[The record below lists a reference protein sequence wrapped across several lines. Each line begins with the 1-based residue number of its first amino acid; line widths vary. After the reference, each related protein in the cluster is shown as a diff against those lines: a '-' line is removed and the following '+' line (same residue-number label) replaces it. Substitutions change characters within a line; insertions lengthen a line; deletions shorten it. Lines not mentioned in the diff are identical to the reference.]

1 MLGWIQNHEM
11 LFFGIAGVSLVVFA
25 GALAAVPWVVV
36 RIPEDY
42 FSGRR
47 RPGLSTIHRER
58 PALWLLLQI
67 VKNLFGVVFILSGII
82 MLVLPGQGILTI
94 LLGIALMNF
103 PGKFRLERWL
113 VTRGST
119 LRFIN
124 HLRRSRGRPELI
136 LDEENPPAGTDSAQG

>member
-1 MLGWIQNHEM
+1 MPVWIQTHEM
-11 LFFGIAGVSLVVFA
+11 LFFGIAGISLVVFA

-47 RPGLSTIHRER
+47 RPRMSTMHRDR
-58 PALWLLLQI
+58 PVAWLLLQI
-67 VKNLFGVVFILSGII
+67 GKNLAGVVFVLSGII
-82 MLVLPGQGILTI
+82 MLALPGQGILTI

-103 PGKFRLERWL
+103 PGKFRFERWL

-124 HLRRSRGRPELI
+124 HLRRARGRPELI
-136 LDEENPPAGTDSAQG
+136 LGDDPRPGETDSA

>member
-1 MLGWIQNHEM
+1 MFGWIQNHEM

-58 PALWLLLQI
+58 PAIWLLLQI
-67 VKNLFGVVFILSGII
+67 VKNFFGVVFVLSGITL
-82 MLVLPGQGILTI
+82 LVLPGQGILTI

-103 PGKFRLERWL
+103 PGKFRFERWL

-124 HLRRSRGRPELI
+124 HLRRSRGQPELV
-136 LDEENPPAGTDSAQG
+136 LGDEPLPTGTDPA

>member
-1 MLGWIQNHEM
+1 MVGWILAHEM

-42 FSGRR
+42 FSGQR
-47 RPGLSTIHRER
+47 RPRMSKMHRDR
-58 PALWLLLQI
+58 PVAWLLLQI
-67 VKNLFGVVFILSGII
+67 GKNLAGVAFVLSGII

-124 HLRRSRGRPELI
+124 HLRRSRGRPELV
-136 LDEENPPAGTDSAQG
+136 LEDKPPSAGTGSL

>member
-1 MLGWIQNHEM
+1 MPGWIQTHEV

-25 GALAAVPWVVV
+25 GALAVVPWVVV

-47 RPGLSTIHRER
+47 RPRISTMHRDR
-58 PALWLLLQI
+58 PAIWLLLQI
-67 VKNLFGVVFILSGII
+67 GKNLAGVVFVLSGII
-82 MLVLPGQGILTI
+82 MLALPGQGILTI

-103 PGKFRLERWL
+103 PGKFRFERWL

-124 HLRRSRGRPELI
+124 HLRRTRGRPDLVFG
-136 LDEENPPAGTDSAQG
+136 DESPSTETGSM